1 MSDKEL
7 GLIKM
12 VKMKLKRLNEI
23 NLASLLSDLIKAVQ
37 KKTVSL
43 IILFNE

>member
-1 MSDKEL
+1 MLDKEL

-37 KKTVSL
+37 KKKVSL
-43 IILFNE
+43 IILF